1 MSGAEQKASERVLS
15 SLDSR
20 LTLYVHDLH
29 LYPSVS
35 ILEIR
40 FSVKRMNSSDVA
52 MTDPKEVDLPAN
64 RFELELEFVQCL
76 ASPAYLHHL
85 ATTGIL
91 GEPSFIEFLEYLQY
105 WKKPEY
111 VRLLQYPHCLFFLDL
126 LIHNPVF
133 RRELAN
139 VPFRNFIHEQQF
151 YNWQHRARKLY
162 GQGLPAETP

>member
-1 MSGAEQKASERVLS
+1 MTMK
-15 SLDSR
+15 DS
-20 LTLYVHDLH
+20 DAA
-29 LYPSVS
+29 
-35 ILEIR
+35 
-40 FSVKRMNSSDVA
+40 DV
-52 MTDPKEVDLPAN
+52 EDLPAN

-91 GEPSFIEFLEYLQY
+91 AEPSFLQFLEYLQY

-111 VRLLQYPHCLFFLDL
+111 VRLMQYPHCLLFLDQ

-139 VPFRNFIHEQQF
+139 VSFRNFVHEQQF
-151 YNWQHRARKLY
+151 YSWQYRARYQY
-162 GQGLPAETP
+162 GQGLLAEGTETQEMSEEHEEAKLQA